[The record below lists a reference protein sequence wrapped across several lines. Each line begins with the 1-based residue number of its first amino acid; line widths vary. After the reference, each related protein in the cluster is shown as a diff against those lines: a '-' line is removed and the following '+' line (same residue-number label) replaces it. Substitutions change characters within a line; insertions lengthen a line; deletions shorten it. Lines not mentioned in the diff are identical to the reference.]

1 MKRSINSKIYELEAL
16 TSLLDSNFTGKTIGL
31 CHGVFDV
38 LHAGHLR
45 HFEEAN
51 KHVDVLVISV
61 TADEF
66 VNKGPGRPLNDL
78 LSRMETLAGIEYI
91 DFVVESKA
99 SSAQKVISKLKPNY
113 YFKGKDYFQRNFEI
127 DTERSQ
133 NWDLETYEVQLNN
146 GQVKITNS
154 AVKSSSTII
163 NSLYE
168 PAIQLEQKLH
178 LQELMSKGSIEK
190 IITKI
195 SGLKIGVIGEII
207 YDKYLYTESLGKSGK
222 HPIVAE
228 KEISQDIFLGGVLP
242 VIRTLMT
249 FTQPNNVKLFSLR
262 NAPLPDDICN
272 ISGREVIYDCNYT
285 DILKTRF
292 INKKT
297 NTHLFESYRFDDRL
311 ISNINESR
319 ILGQL
324 ESFKTECDLLLTLD
338 FGHGLLT
345 PAIRTYITENFPNVA
360 LNVQRNAG
368 NRGFSSIG
376 KYNSAKIIVLNGE
389 EVELELRQ
397 KGLSMEDSA
406 REILKKMKAKIVAIT
421 DGENGL
427 VLTNG
432 DNLVRI
438 PALNQGEIIDRTGAG
453 DVLFAILSIVAS
465 VTEDLLLIGY
475 MGSLAASMNLTW
487 LANQQTITK
496 ADLLR
501 YLQYSI
507 K

>member
-1 MKRSINSKIYELEAL
+1 
-16 TSLLDSNFTGKTIGL
+16 
-31 CHGVFDV
+31 
-38 LHAGHLR
+38 
-45 HFEEAN
+45 
-51 KHVDVLVISV
+51 
-61 TADEF
+61 
-66 VNKGPGRPLNDL
+66 
-78 LSRMETLAGIEYI
+78 
-91 DFVVESKA
+91 
-99 SSAQKVISKLKPNY
+99 
-113 YFKGKDYFQRNFEI
+113 
-127 DTERSQ
+127 
-133 NWDLETYEVQLNN
+133 
-146 GQVKITNS
+146 
-154 AVKSSSTII
+154 
-163 NSLYE
+163 
-168 PAIQLEQKLH
+168 
-178 LQELMSKGSIEK
+178 
-190 IITKI
+190 
-195 SGLKIGVIGEII
+195 
-207 YDKYLYTESLGKSGK
+207 
-222 HPIVAE
+222 
-228 KEISQDIFLGGVLP
+228 
-242 VIRTLMT
+242 MT
-249 FTQPNNVKLFSLR
+249 FTHPNNIKLFSLR

-272 ISGREVIYDCNYT
+272 ISGREVIYDFNYT

-397 KGLSMEDSA
+397 KGLSIEDSA
-406 REILKKMKAKIVAIT
+406 FEILKKMKAKIVAIT

-432 DNLVRI
+432 DNLIRI
-438 PALNQGEIIDRTGAG
+438 PALNQDKIIDRTGAG